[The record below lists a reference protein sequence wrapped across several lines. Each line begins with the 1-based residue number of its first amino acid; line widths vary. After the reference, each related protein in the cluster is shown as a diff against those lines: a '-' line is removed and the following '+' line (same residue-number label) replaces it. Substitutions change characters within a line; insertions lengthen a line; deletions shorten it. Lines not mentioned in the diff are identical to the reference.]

1 MKLIVFSDAHGDKE
15 AIENIINWNADADYY
30 ISLGD
35 SELSHD
41 FLLDLDIIAIKGNY
55 PRDPGFVYER
65 TFDVAEKCL
74 FLTHGHKYK
83 VNKGIDKLYYK
94 ALEEECDIMLYGHT
108 HIPKSQMVGK
118 VLFINPG
125 AIYRPRN
132 GLPAT
137 YVVVEIVDGI
147 IGFTYKDVKTNKKSA
162 IQY

>member
-1 MKLIVFSDAHGDKE
+1 MKIVVFSDAHGDKE
-15 AIENIINWNADADYY
+15 AIERIIEWNKDADYY

-35 SELSHD
+35 SALNHN

-65 TFDVAEKCL
+65 RFDIAGKCL

-108 HIPKSQMVGK
+108 HVPKSQMVGK

-125 AIYRPRN
+125 AISKPRN
-132 GLPAT
+132 GLPPT
-137 YVVVEIVDGI
+137 YVIIEIIDGI
-147 IGFTYKDVKTNKKSA
+147 IDYEFREVETNKKTNVR
-162 IQY
+162 Y